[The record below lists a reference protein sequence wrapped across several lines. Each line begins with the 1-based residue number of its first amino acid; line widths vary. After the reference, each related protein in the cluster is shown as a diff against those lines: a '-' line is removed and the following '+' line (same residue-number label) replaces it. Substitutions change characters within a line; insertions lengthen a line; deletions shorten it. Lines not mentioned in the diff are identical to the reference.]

1 VSDVNILIVDDDKDI
16 TECVDVLLSQKNY
29 RVHCINDPTHV
40 IPYLNSNHCHLMVLD
55 LMMPKIKGLDL
66 LKNIRDLD
74 PDLAVIVFTAYP
86 SVDSAVSSLQFNVD
100 DYIQKPFDFDL
111 FVDTIDRV
119 LRDKGHLKNPE
130 EELHKTI
137 GKNVRIKRKELSL
150 TLKQLSKRTGLSIS
164 LISQIERA
172 ESSASVSSLYKLSR
186 ALICSISTFL
196 EDY

>member
-1 VSDVNILIVDDDKDI
+1 MPDVNILIVDDDKDV

-29 RVHCINDPTHV
+29 QVHCINDPTQV
-40 IPYLNSNHCHLMVLD
+40 LPYLKTNRCHLLILD

-66 LKNIRDLD
+66 LKKIRSLD
-74 PDLAVIVFTAYP
+74 PDLAVVVFTAFP
-86 SVDSAVSSLQFNVD
+86 SIDSAVSSLHFNVE

-111 FVDTIDRV
+111 FVDNIDKI
-119 LRDKGHLKNPE
+119 LRSKGLLKDPE
-130 EELHKTI
+130 EDLHKTI

-150 TLKQLSKRTGLSIS
+150 TLKQLSRRTGLSIS

-186 ALICSISTFL
+186 AMNCSISDFL
-196 EDY
+196 EEY